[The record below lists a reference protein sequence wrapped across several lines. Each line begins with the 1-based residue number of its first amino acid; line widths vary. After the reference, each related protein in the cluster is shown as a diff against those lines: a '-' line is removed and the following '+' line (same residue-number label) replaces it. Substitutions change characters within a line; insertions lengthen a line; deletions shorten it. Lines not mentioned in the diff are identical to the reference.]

1 MQEWQLTESGN
12 RINLTLLNVDIQK
25 CTRCKDGNCY
35 QCSCDYVEIL
45 GRLYCGSWNWTGSVV
60 SCVNEARFSSDESFT
75 LSGFRAEW
83 TEISGDVD

>member
-1 MQEWQLTESGN
+1 M
-12 RINLTLLNVDIQK
+12 
-25 CTRCKDGNCY
+25 
-35 QCSCDYVEIL
+35 EIL

-60 SCVNEARFSSDESFT
+60 SCENEARFSSDESFT